1 MRLGALMV
9 VGIPAIGMLSSCST
23 GPGTGTGYGKA
34 DRKPGLY
41 GSYLAGRYA
50 NTKRDA
56 DAAAGFFGQALTLD
70 PGNAQLL
77 ERALVSEIAKG
88 DIDQAAKR
96 AEQLLASRA
105 ESRLSHMVLAVKK
118 FREGQFASARDH
130 FQKLDGKA
138 LAELGNK
145 LGSAW
150 TYVAEGQPAEAQKF
164 AASLL
169 GNDDMAAF
177 AHMHKG
183 LIDESVGQDAA
194 AGRSYAAAYKA
205 SNGESL
211 RVVQLYGIYLQRTG
225 QAAKARAVY
234 TTFLDKSPNH
244 PLIRASLAALE
255 KGVVPERLVAT
266 PAHGL
271 GEVFFSLANSLGQE
285 RSIDLSIFY
294 VQLALALNPQSE
306 LAVTLLADRLQS
318 AKRCDE
324 AIEVYG
330 RIQRGSPY
338 HHNARL
344 QSAECLVE
352 LKELDKALN
361 AFEGALDGTSN
372 DVETFAA
379 MGNALREAER
389 YPEAE
394 VQLSKAIA
402 ALAKP
407 EERHWVIFFSRGI
420 ALERQKKWTEA
431 EDDLKKALV
440 LKPEQP
446 SVMNYLA
453 YTWIEHGINQDQALR
468 MLHRAVELK
477 GDDGYI
483 IDSLGWAYYK
493 RGDYRKAVLYLEQ
506 AVLLE
511 PSEATIND
519 HLGDAYWKVGRT
531 REARFQWDHALK
543 LDPDEKERARIERK
557 LRDGLDVVEAS
568 ESSAANAVKPAASTT
583 KQ

>member
-1 MRLGALMV
+1 MRLGAVAAGALAAAV
-9 VGIPAIGMLSSCST
+9 VLTGCSA
-23 GPGTGTGYGKA
+23 GTTSGTGYGKA

-50 NTKRDA
+50 NTKRDS

-77 ERALVSEIAKG
+77 ERALVSEVAKG
-88 DIDQAAKR
+88 DIGEAAKR
-96 AEQLLASRA
+96 AEQLLAAKA

-118 FREGQFASARDH
+118 FREGQFAAAREH

-145 LGSAW
+145 LGTAW
-150 TYVAEGQPAEAQKF
+150 TYVAEGQPAEAQKL

-169 GNDDMAAF
+169 GNDDIAAF

-183 LIDESVGQDAA
+183 LIEEGAGQDAA

-211 RVVQLYGIYLQRTG
+211 RVVQLYGIFLQRTG
-225 QAAKARAVY
+225 QTPKARAVY
-234 TTFLDKSPNH
+234 TAFLDKSPNH

-255 KGVVPERLVAT
+255 KGSAPERLVTA

-285 RSIDLSIFY
+285 RSIDLSVFY
-294 VQLALALNPQSE
+294 VQLALALNPKSE
-306 LAVTLLADRLQS
+306 LAITLLADRLQS
-318 AKRCDE
+318 AKRCEE

-330 RIQRGSPY
+330 RIERGSPY
-338 HHNARL
+338 YHNARL

-352 LKELDKALN
+352 LKQLDKALT
-361 AFEGALDGTSN
+361 AFQAALDGSAN
-372 DVETFAA
+372 DVETYAA

-394 VQLSKAIA
+394 AQLSRAIA

-407 EERHWVIFFSRGI
+407 EERHWVIFFARGI
-420 ALERQKKWTEA
+420 ARERQKQWDGA

-468 MLHRAVELK
+468 MLHKAVELK

-506 AVLLE
+506 AILLE
-511 PSEATIND
+511 PAEATIND
-519 HLGDAYWKVGRT
+519 HLGDAYWKVGRI

-543 LDPDEKERARIERK
+543 LDPDDKERARIERK

-568 ESSAANAVKPAASTT
+568 ESSAANPVKPTASTT
-583 KQ
+583 KP